1 MTDLGNSLGEKR
13 NDLGPIAEIPNEF
26 VREKKEPER
35 IIELAK
41 ESTQFFKDQYGKGY
55 ALAKIKDH

>member
-35 IIELAK
+35 IIWQGVCF
-41 ESTQFFKDQYGKGY
+41 SKDKRPLRIH
-55 ALAKIKDH
+55 ATRK